1 MEEIP
6 WPPQWHSGGGLS
18 HPHLFLS
25 GVETMWA
32 ALVRGKHLVASIM
45 FRAEHL
51 DCPLS
56 QVLGAFSQQP
66 SPPISCR

>member
-18 HPHLFLS
+18 HPHPFLS

-45 FRAEHL
+45 FRA
-51 DCPLS
+51 
-56 QVLGAFSQQP
+56 
-66 SPPISCR
+66 